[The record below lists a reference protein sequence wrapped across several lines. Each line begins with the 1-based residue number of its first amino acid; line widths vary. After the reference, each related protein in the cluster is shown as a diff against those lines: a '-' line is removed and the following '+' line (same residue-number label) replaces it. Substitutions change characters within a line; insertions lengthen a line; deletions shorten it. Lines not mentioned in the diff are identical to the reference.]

1 MRKAIIWDLDGTLLD
16 SYDVIVESLYLAL
29 MEHGV
34 DIPREKI
41 HQHAIA
47 FSIQSLLSQISEQYG
62 CDVGSMQQRYSQ
74 ISGGKYLDIKLMEGA
89 LETLTGLQIADVDH
103 YVFTHR
109 GRTTIPVLDNQH
121 ITGFFREILTSQS
134 GFRRKPDPDALLYL
148 AEKYSLDLENTYY
161 VGDRA
166 LDMECAKNAGIQGIL
181 FLKPGCMDVSGAGE
195 TYVVTDLKDI
205 LKCVQ

>member
-47 FSIQSLLSQISEQYG
+47 FSIQSLLFQVSEQCG
-62 CDVGSMQQRYSQ
+62 CAVESMQQRYSQ

-89 LETLTGLQIADVDH
+89 LETLTSLQKAGADH

-109 GRTTIPVLDNQH
+109 GRTTIPVLDNLH

-134 GFRRKPDPDALLYL
+134 GFRRKPDPEALLYL
-148 AEKYSLDLENTYY
+148 MEKHNLDPDNTYY

-205 LKCVQ
+205 LKCMQ